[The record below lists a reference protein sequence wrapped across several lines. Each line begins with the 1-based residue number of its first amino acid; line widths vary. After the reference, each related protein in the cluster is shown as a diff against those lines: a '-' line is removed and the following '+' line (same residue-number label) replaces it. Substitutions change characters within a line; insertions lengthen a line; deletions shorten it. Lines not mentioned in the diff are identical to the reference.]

1 MTKYMKSILTIFALT
16 AIISAQPYN
25 IGDVISDFSSPICAN
40 GSGNLNLYDYFG
52 DQNGGEYHVIWINF
66 FTSW

>member
-1 MTKYMKSILTIFALT
+1 MKKTIKSISIIISLT
-16 AIISAQPYN
+16 AMISAQAYS
-25 IGDVISDFSSPICAN
+25 IGDVINNFSSPICEN
-40 GSGNLNLYDYFG
+40 GSGNMNLYDYFG